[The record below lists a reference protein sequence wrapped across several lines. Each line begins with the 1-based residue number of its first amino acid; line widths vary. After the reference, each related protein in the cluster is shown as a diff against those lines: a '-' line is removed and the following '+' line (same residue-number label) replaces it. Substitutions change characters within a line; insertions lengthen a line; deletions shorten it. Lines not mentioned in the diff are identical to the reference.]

1 LVSEGM
7 QHGLFA
13 DFLQEANN
21 AERTAKS
28 FAHKEG
34 ILVPRVVKDLT
45 TKRILTM
52 EFMEGC
58 KIDDVQALEKAGID
72 PEQVSFGTPHSI
84 YA

>member
-1 LVSEGM
+1 V
-7 QHGLFA
+7 Q
-13 DFLQEANN
+13 
-21 AERTAKS
+21 
-28 FAHKEG
+28 
-34 ILVPRVVKDLT
+34 DLT

-72 PEQVSFGTPHSI
+72 PVQVSFGTPHSI